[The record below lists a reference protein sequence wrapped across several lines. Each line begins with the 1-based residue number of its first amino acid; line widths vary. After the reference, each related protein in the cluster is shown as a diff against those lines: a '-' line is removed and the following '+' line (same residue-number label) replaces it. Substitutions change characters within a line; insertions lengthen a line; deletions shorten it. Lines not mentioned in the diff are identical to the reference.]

1 MTPRQRSNNGLA
13 GRVYVANFG
22 SDTVS
27 VIDTATNTVIHT
39 ISGGGPEP
47 IGVAVTQTLR
57 GLRSRTTVAKVYVV
71 KSGVGTVSVI
81 STASNTVIAT
91 INPVG
96 FENLRGRDHAG
107 QQHGLCSRCRHRYRA
122 GHRYGEQHP
131 SRRRSRAWAPH
142 PSCPR
147 SRRRAVSCS
156 STLAI
161 STALACP

>member
-39 ISGGGPEP
+39 ISGVGPEP
-47 IGVAVTQTLR
+47 IGVAVTQTLS

-71 KSGVGTVSVI
+71 NLGAGTVSVI
-81 STASNTVIAT
+81 SAASNTVIAT

-96 FENLRGRDHAG
+96 FENLRGRDH
-107 QQHGLCSRCRHRYRA
+107 GLCSRCRHRYRA
-122 GHRYGEQHP
+122 GHRYGEQHRHGDDHGP
-131 SRRRSRAWAPH
+131 GHRTLRA
-142 PSCPR
+142 R
-147 SRRRAVSCS
+147 G
-156 STLAI
+156 LAGGQ
-161 STALACP
+161 